1 MLIISMSCRKRK
13 PRKKS
18 AWFPNEDGVQQEATN
33 GEEDRDGVQ
42 RKMVPHSSGA
52 RIVDSWDTKRIVL
65 NVVSMLQGKGENLVI
80 YISLYWFF
88 IWLCQ

>member
-1 MLIISMSCRKRK
+1 MLIISISCRKRK

-33 GEEDRDGVQ
+33 GEEEDRDGVQ

-52 RIVDSWDTKRIVL
+52 RIVDS
-65 NVVSMLQGKGENLVI
+65 
-80 YISLYWFF
+80 
-88 IWLCQ
+88 